1 MHARVSPSEILFKIQ
16 PARKQPL
23 LDLHE
28 LWQFR
33 HLFAILVWR
42 ILRVRYQQTVIGVAW
57 ALFQPLLLAFVF
69 TVIFG
74 LLANMPTNGQP
85 YPIFVLSGLLVWL
98 FVAQGF
104 GNASS
109 SIVSNPH
116 LVTKIYFP
124 RLLLVLAPIAAA
136 LVDFCCALILLMLTM
151 MWYGIAPSIG
161 AVFFIPFLILAV
173 VTVLGL
179 ALWLS
184 ALYVPYRDIGQ
195 LLPFFVQ
202 VWMFLSPVIYP
213 TTLLPPK
220 YSFLYALN
228 PIVVVIDGSRWA
240 FAGGPPPALWMVG
253 VSGLSALV
261 FLVSGLWFFRRQEP
275 TFADVV

>member
-1 MHARVSPSEILFKIQ
+1 MHAQADSPAAFTIQ
-16 PARKQPL
+16 PAGKQPL
-23 LDLHE
+23 LDLRE
-28 LWQFR
+28 LWRFR
-33 HLFAILVWR
+33 HLFVVLVWR

-57 ALFQPLLLAFVF
+57 ALFQPLLLVFVF

-74 LLANMPTNGQP
+74 QLANMPTNGQP
-85 YPIFVLSGLLVWL
+85 YPIFVLSGLLIWL
-98 FVAQGF
+98 FVAQAF
-104 GNASS
+104 SNASS

-124 RLLLVLAPIAAA
+124 RMLLVLAAISAA
-136 LVDFCCALILLMLTM
+136 LVDFFCAFFLLVGM
-151 MWYGIAPSIG
+151 MIWYGIVPSIG
-161 AVFFIPFLILAV
+161 AIFFLPFISLAI

-202 VWMFLSPVIYP
+202 LWMFLSPVIYP
-213 TTLLPPK
+213 TTLLPAK

-228 PIVVVIDGSRWA
+228 PLVVVIDGSRWA
-240 FAGGPPPALWMVG
+240 FTGGPPPAEWMVAASCG
-253 VSGLSALV
+253 SAAV
-261 FLVSGLWFFRRQEP
+261 FLVSGIWFFRRREP

>member
-1 MHARVSPSEILFKIQ
+1 MHARANSILFKVQ

-23 LDLHE
+23 LDVRE

-33 HLFAILVWR
+33 HLFVVLVWR

-98 FVAQGF
+98 FVAQAF
-104 GNASS
+104 GNAVS
-109 SIVSNPH
+109 SIVLNSH
-116 LVTKIYFP
+116 LVTQIYFP
-124 RLLLVLAPIAAA
+124 RILLVLATIAAA
-136 LVDFCCALILLMLTM
+136 LVDFCCAFVLLMLM
-151 MWYGIAPSIG
+151 MLWYGIAPSIG
-161 AVFFIPFLILAV
+161 AVFFVPFLLLAL

-202 VWMFLSPVIYP
+202 LWMFLSPVIYP
-213 TTLLPPK
+213 TALLPEK

-240 FAGGPPPALWMVG
+240 FAGGPPPAVWMVA
-253 VSGLSALV
+253 VSCLSALV
-261 FLVSGLWFFRRQEP
+261 FLVSGLWFFRRREP